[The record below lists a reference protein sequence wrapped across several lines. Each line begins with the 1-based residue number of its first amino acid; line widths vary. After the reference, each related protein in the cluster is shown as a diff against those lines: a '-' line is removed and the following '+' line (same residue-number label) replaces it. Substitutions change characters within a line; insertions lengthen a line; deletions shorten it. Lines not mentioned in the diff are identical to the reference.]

1 MLCEAV
7 RDRNQRIRAYAAQRC
22 ALLGRRYTSRRARIY
37 LRIAADDPPD
47 HPARPPCMICTLIKP
62 WSNAPPYN
70 TRPAYA
76 AGEPRAGPRL
86 ARRFVARGGDG

>member
-1 MLCEAV
+1 MFFEEK
-7 RDRNQRIRAYAAQRC
+7 RTQTQRIRAYAAQRC
-22 ALLGRRYTSRRARIY
+22 ARLGRRYTSRRARIY

-62 WSNAPPYN
+62 RSNAPPNN

-76 AGEPRAGPRL
+76 AGEPRAGPHL
-86 ARRFVARGGDG
+86 ARCFVPRGGDG

>member
-1 MLCEAV
+1 MYCEEK
-7 RDRNQRIRAYAAQRC
+7 RTQTQRTRAYAAVRC
-22 ALLGRRYTSRRARIY
+22 AVQFRRCTSRRARIY

-47 HPARPPCMICTLIKP
+47 HPARPPCTLIKP

-76 AGEPRAGPRL
+76 AGEPRAGPHL
-86 ARRFVARGGDG
+86 ARCFVPRGGDG

>member
-1 MLCEAV
+1 MFCEEK
-7 RDRNQRIRAYAAQRC
+7 RTQLQRTRAEASMRC
-22 ALLGRRYTSRRARIY
+22 AVQSRRYTSRRARIY

-47 HPARPPCMICTLIKP
+47 HPARPPCTLKKP

-76 AGEPRAGPRL
+76 AGEPRAGPHL